1 MIVTRTPYCHQ
12 TPDVRRSGNCGTGS
26 SALREIVCTC
36 RGALAELVNGHAHT
50 VDRRTEGTVEQTCC
64 VRRDLRAEY
73 EREASRCGM
82 DGERRDWSGDDR
94 GEHAFAHVGAQAICP
109 PVEVALVEFG
119 MGRVV
124 SHFETASPDQIHD
137 L

>member
-1 MIVTRTPYCHQ
+1 MGQGRVRFEKSFARVAARRPNSSTVTRTPWIGGLKA
-12 TPDVRRSGNCGTGS
+12 RSS
-26 SALREIVCTC
+26 RPV
-36 RGALAELVNGHAHT
+36 
-50 VDRRTEGTVEQTCC
+50 

-73 EREASRCGM
+73 EREASRCRI
-82 DGERRDWSGDDR
+82 DGERRDWSGDDG
-94 GEHAFAHVGAQAICP
+94 GEHSFAHVGVQAICP